1 MSGNDLMDNILLVDT
16 DILID
21 LGRNDET
28 AVKRI
33 NNESRKYKLAISS
46 ITQMELIV
54 GCRNKTEMK
63 ILDKFLEGFEKISL
77 SLDITHKAIELLKL
91 YRLGHGLLIADSF
104 IAATAIILNSPLL
117 SKNQRELK
125 NLNYKNIRH
134 RMHDL

>member
-1 MSGNDLMDNILLVDT
+1 MDSILLVDT

-21 LGRNDET
+21 IGRNDES

-33 NNESRKYKLAISS
+33 NNESHKYKLAISS

-77 SLDITHKAIELLKL
+77 SFDITNKAIELLKL
-91 YRLGHGLLIADSF
+91 YRLGHGLLLADSF

-117 SKNQRELK
+117 SKNQRDYKFIKELELQK
-125 NLNYKNIRH
+125 YPA
-134 RMHDL
+134 